1 MLNNRLPIWILFIFA
16 LVFQLLF
23 YNHNMGLNCLFLL
36 CLSSVLIFIFNKAP
50 ATKTTVF
57 IHCCCWLSAFS
68 VVLAH
73 TTYSVVFF
81 WISFIIYLSTAIHHK
96 INYFHFVPLFIYDA
110 VKLIPQNINQIVTNS
125 FNLKQ
130 NNRLKFWIPLI
141 IIPFIVLLVLV
152 KLYSLSNIYFETA
165 IDKFLNH
172 IFSYLSNISI
182 GKMALFI
189 LGFIIGI
196 FFITKFSIERIISK
210 DLEETTNLVRKR
222 TKQNVLK
229 YLNRKLLR
237 INYVGVGL
245 FILLN
250 LLILTINYLDIKYI
264 WIDFKWNGGFLKDMV
279 HQGTYLLIVAVLISI
294 GISLYYLNSNLV
306 FLKNN
311 KPLKNLIIIW
321 LVQNIIM
328 IISVAYRNSYYIKY
342 FALAYKRIFVYYF
355 LVACLFG
362 IVSIIFKTIKS
373 KNTAF
378 LLVTNSISIYIIFL
392 SAALINWDKIIAKYN
407 FSNYKTAYIH
417 YSFLQDL
424 NDSALPYLETNKLHL
439 HEIDSIQASRFIF
452 DTRGIVNSD
461 EFSNYIE
468 LRKKYFI
475 ADWKNKSWLEW
486 NWPESD
492 SYNKLR

>member
-1 MLNNRLPIWILFIFA
+1 MLNNRLSIWILFIFA
-16 LVFQLLF
+16 LIFQTLF
-23 YNHNMGLNCLFLL
+23 YKLNMGINCLVLL
-36 CLSSVLIFIFNKAP
+36 CLSSVLTYIFNKAP
-50 ATKTTVF
+50 TTKTTVF
-57 IHCCCWLSAFS
+57 IHFSCWISAFS
-68 VVLAH
+68 VIVAH
-73 TTYSVVFF
+73 TTYSMVFF
-81 WISFIIYLSTAIHHK
+81 WLSFIIYLSAAIHSK
-96 INYFHFVPLFIYDA
+96 INYFHLVPNFIYDA
-110 VKLIPQNINQIVTNS
+110 IRQVPHSINQLITKS
-125 FNLKQ
+125 FSLKQ

-152 KLYSLSNIYFETA
+152 KLYTLSNIYFETA
-165 IDKFLNH
+165 INTFLNH

-182 GKMALFI
+182 GKIVLFI
-189 LGFIIGI
+189 LGFVIGI
-196 FFITKFSIERIISK
+196 FFIAKFSIEKLITK
-210 DLEETTNLVRKR
+210 DLETTTNLVRKR
-222 TKQNVLK
+222 TRQNVLK

-237 INYVGVGL
+237 INYVGVVL

-250 LLILTINYLDIKYI
+250 LLILAINYLDIKYI
-264 WIDFKWNGGFLKDMV
+264 WIDFKWNGGFLKEMV

-294 GISLYYLNSNLV
+294 AISLYYLNSNLV

-311 KPLKNLIIIW
+311 KPLKTLIIIW

-328 IISVAYRNSYYIKY
+328 IVSVAYRNSYYIKY

-378 LLVTNSISIYIIFL
+378 LLVTNFISIYVIFL
-392 SAALINWDKIIAKYN
+392 SASLINWDKLIAKYN

-468 LRKKYFI
+468 LRKKYFT
-475 ADWKNKSWLEW
+475 AEWKNKSWLEW

-492 SYNKLR
+492 SYNKLQ